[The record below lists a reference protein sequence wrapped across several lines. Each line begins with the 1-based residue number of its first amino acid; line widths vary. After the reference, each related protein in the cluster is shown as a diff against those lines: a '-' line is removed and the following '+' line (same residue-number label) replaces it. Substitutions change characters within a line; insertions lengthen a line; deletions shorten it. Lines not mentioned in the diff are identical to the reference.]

1 MKRFGAVLVVVL
13 GLAGALVGS
22 GAGAA
27 VAAPFP
33 SRIDLPDGFQPEGI
47 AVGKGTTFYVGSIP
61 TGAIYRGDLRT
72 GFGDVIAPGGAGSAA
87 TGIAVDDQDR
97 LFVAGGETGQARV
110 VDGRS
115 GALLATYHLT
125 TSDSF
130 INDVVIT
137 KDAAW
142 FTDSS
147 NPVLYRVPLD
157 LTAFT
162 TVPLTGDLVYEDGF
176 NVNGIDATAN
186 GKTLILVQSNTG
198 LLFTADPAS
207 GTTRQIDLD
216 GETVANGD
224 GILLRGRTLF
234 VVQNQMNRVAVI
246 GLSTDLAS
254 GNVTTRI
261 ANDGFDVPTTIDRFG
276 NRLYAVNARFNTPP
290 AADTEYWVTGF
301 TVR

>member
-13 GLAGALVGS
+13 GLVGALVGS
-22 GAGAA
+22 GTGAA

-47 AVGKGTTFYVGSIP
+47 AIGKGTTFYVGSIP

-72 GFGDVIAPGGAGSAA
+72 GFGDVMTPGGAGSAA
-87 TGIAVDDQDR
+87 TGIAVDDQER

-125 TSDSF
+125 ASDSF

-162 TVPLTGDLVYEDGF
+162 KVPLTGDLVYQDGF
-176 NVNGIDATAN
+176 NVNGIDATPN

-207 GTTRQIDLD
+207 GATRQIDLD

-234 VVQNQMNRVAVI
+234 VVQNQMNRVSVI
-246 GLSTDLAS
+246 DLSPDLAS
-254 GNVTTRI
+254 GNVTARVE
-261 ANDGFDVPTTIDRFG
+261 NDGFDVPTTIDRFG
-276 NRLYAVNARFNTPP
+276 NRLYAVNARFTTPP